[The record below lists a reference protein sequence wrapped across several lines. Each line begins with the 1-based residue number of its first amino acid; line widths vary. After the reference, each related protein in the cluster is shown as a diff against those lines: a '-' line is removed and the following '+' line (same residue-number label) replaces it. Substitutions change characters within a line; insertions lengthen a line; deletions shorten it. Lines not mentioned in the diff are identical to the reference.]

1 MDAMTTRADD
11 QSTKDKQE
19 LEQAAK
25 TLISDF
31 ALWYLG
37 DSLLRD
43 EWKRLRCVNAGDTW
57 GEKYITERMRK
68 DKADLILRAR
78 QMGKTTQFI
87 KEMMSIFAGIPPEP
101 PSDDEI
107 AARCIEMVRNPL
119 AMAVLPLPSKSL
131 GPCR

>member
-1 MDAMTTRADD
+1 MDAMLTRADL
-11 QSTKDKQE
+11 TPEEKQE

-31 ALWYLG
+31 TLWILG

-43 EWKRLRCVNAGDTW
+43 EWKRLRCVNAKDTW

-68 DKADLILRAR
+68 DKEELFRRAR

-87 KEMMSIFAGIPPEP
+87 NEMMKIFEGIPPDL

-107 AARCIEMVRNPL
+107 AARCIEMVRNPP
-119 AMAVLPLPSKSL
+119 AIEVLPFPKNLP
-131 GPCR
+131 GPY

>member
-1 MDAMTTRADD
+1 MDAMLTRADL
-11 QSTKDKQE
+11 TPEEKQE

-25 TLISDF
+25 TLVSDF
-31 ALWYLG
+31 TLWILG

-43 EWKRLRCVNAGDTW
+43 EWKRLRCVNAKDTW

-68 DKADLILRAR
+68 DKEELFRRAR

-87 KEMMSIFAGIPPEP
+87 NEMMRIFKGIPPDL

-107 AARCIEMVRNPL
+107 AARCIEMVRNPP
-119 AMAVLPLPSKSL
+119 AVEVLPFPKNLP
-131 GPCR
+131 GPY

>member
-1 MDAMTTRADD
+1 MDAMLTRADL
-11 QSTKDKQE
+11 TPEEKQE

-31 ALWYLG
+31 TLWILG

-43 EWKRLRCVNAGDTW
+43 EWKRLRCVNAKDTW

-68 DKADLILRAR
+68 DKEELFRRAR
-78 QMGKTTQFI
+78 QMGKTAQFI
-87 KEMMSIFAGIPPEP
+87 NEMMKIFEGIPPDL

-107 AARCIEMVRNPL
+107 AARCIEMVRNPP
-119 AMAVLPLPSKSL
+119 AIEVLPFPKNLP
-131 GPCR
+131 GPY

>member
-1 MDAMTTRADD
+1 MDAMLTRADL
-11 QSTKDKQE
+11 TPEEKQE

-25 TLISDF
+25 TLVSDF
-31 ALWYLG
+31 TLWILG

-43 EWKRLRCVNAGDTW
+43 EWKRLRCVNAKDTW

-68 DKADLILRAR
+68 DKEELFRRAR

-87 KEMMSIFAGIPPEP
+87 NEMMRIFKGIPPDL

-107 AARCIEMVRNPL
+107 AARCIEMVRNPP
-119 AMAVLPLPSKSL
+119 AIEVLPFPKNLP
-131 GPCR
+131 GPY

>member
-1 MDAMTTRADD
+1 MDAMLTRADL
-11 QSTKDKQE
+11 TPEEKQE

-31 ALWYLG
+31 TLWILG

-43 EWKRLRCVNAGDTW
+43 EWKRLRCVNAKDTW

-68 DKADLILRAR
+68 DKEELFRRAR

-87 KEMMSIFAGIPPEP
+87 NEMMKIFEGIPPDL

-107 AARCIEMVRNPL
+107 AARCIEMVRNPS
-119 AMAVLPLPSKSL
+119 AIEVLPFPKNLP
-131 GPCR
+131 GPY

>member
-1 MDAMTTRADD
+1 MDAMLTRADL
-11 QSTKDKQE
+11 TPEEKQE

-31 ALWYLG
+31 TLWILG

-43 EWKRLRCVNAGDTW
+43 EWKRLRCVNAKDTW

-68 DKADLILRAR
+68 DKEELFRRAR

-87 KEMMSIFAGIPPEP
+87 NEMMKIFKGIPPDL

-107 AARCIEMVRNPL
+107 AARCIEMVRNPP
-119 AMAVLPLPSKSL
+119 AIEVLPFPKNLP
-131 GPCR
+131 GPY

>member
-1 MDAMTTRADD
+1 MDAMLTRADL
-11 QSTKDKQE
+11 TPEEKQE

-31 ALWYLG
+31 TLWILG

-43 EWKRLRCVNAGDTW
+43 EWKRLRCVNAKDTW

-68 DKADLILRAR
+68 DKEELFRRAR
-78 QMGKTTQFI
+78 QMGKTAQFI
-87 KEMMSIFAGIPPEP
+87 NEMRRIFEGIPPDL

-107 AARCIEMVRNPL
+107 AAKCIEMVRNPP
-119 AMAVLPLPSKSL
+119 AIEVVPFPKKPW
-131 GPCR
+131 GPY

>member
-1 MDAMTTRADD
+1 MDAMLTRAEL
-11 QSTKDKQE
+11 TPEEKQE
-19 LEQAAK
+19 MEQAAK
-25 TLISDF
+25 ALVSDF
-31 ALWYLG
+31 TLWILG

-68 DKADLILRAR
+68 DKADLIRRAR

-101 PSDDEI
+101 SSDDEI
-107 AARCIEMVRNPL
+107 AARCIEMVRNPP
-119 AMAVLPLPSKSL
+119 AIEVLPFPKNLP
-131 GPCR
+131 GPY